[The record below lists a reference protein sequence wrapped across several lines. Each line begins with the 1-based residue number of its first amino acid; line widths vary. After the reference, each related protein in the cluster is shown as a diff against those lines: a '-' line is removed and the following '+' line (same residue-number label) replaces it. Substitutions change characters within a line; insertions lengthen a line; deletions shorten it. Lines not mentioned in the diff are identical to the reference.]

1 MIEDI
6 TRQDVELVMQE
17 TINAYNA
24 STDLTE
30 YKFNIWV
37 EDELVDIM
45 TLPSY
50 LAPIYRNSPVFIE
63 VTGNPIFD

>member
-1 MIEDI
+1 MIENI

-24 STDLTE
+24 STDLTD
-30 YKFNIWV
+30 YTFNIWV

-45 TLPSY
+45 RLPSY
-50 LAPIYRNSPVFIE
+50 LAPIYRNNPVFIE

>member
-1 MIEDI
+1 MIENI
-6 TRQDVELVMQE
+6 TREQVELVMQDA
-17 TINAYNA
+17 INAYNT
-24 STDLTE
+24 STDSNE
-30 YKFNIWV
+30 YRFNIWV

-50 LAPIYRNSPVFIE
+50 LAPIYRNNPVFIE